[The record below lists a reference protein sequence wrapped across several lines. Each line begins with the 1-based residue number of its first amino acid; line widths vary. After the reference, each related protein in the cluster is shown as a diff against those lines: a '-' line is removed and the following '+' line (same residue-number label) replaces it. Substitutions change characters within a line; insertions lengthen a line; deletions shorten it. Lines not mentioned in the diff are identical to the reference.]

1 MSVTR
6 RLIGYDYN
14 SRKYHHRKPVL
25 YTVLTVPEEIRARFY
40 SDHNE
45 WRKVRKKL
53 WYVLKNYFKIE
64 MNFDELDKKIE
75 EMKNIFESF
84 KKQADYFMKG
94 AREDKGP
101 DSYFR

>member
-1 MSVTR
+1 MMS
-6 RLIGYDYN
+6 LD
-14 SRKYHHRKPVL
+14 P
-25 YTVLTVPEEIRARFY
+25 RA
-40 SDHNE
+40 S
-45 WRKVRKKL
+45 KALVAI
-53 WYVLKNYFKIE
+53 LKNYFKIE

-94 AREDKGP
+94 AREDTGP